1 MPFYSKSTQKKTGE
15 IKVRVREARLE
26 KGLTQEELARRVG
39 VRRETIVFLE
49 QGKYNPS
56 LGLALNIAKVLKVS
70 VDDLFSLH

>member
-1 MPFYSKSTQKKTGE
+1 MPFYSKSSLKKTGE

-39 VRRETIVFLE
+39 VRRETIIFLE

-56 LGLALNIAKVLKVS
+56 LGLALNIARVLKTS
-70 VDDLFSLH
+70 VDNLFSLG